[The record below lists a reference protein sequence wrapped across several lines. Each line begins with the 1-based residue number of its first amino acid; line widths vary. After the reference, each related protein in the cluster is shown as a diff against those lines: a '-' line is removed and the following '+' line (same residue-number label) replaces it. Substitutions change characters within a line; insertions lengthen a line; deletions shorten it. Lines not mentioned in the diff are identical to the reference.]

1 MKKIITFSVLLLS
14 VFQAKAQY
22 SKFIQAV
29 DEYVPAPGQFVN
41 TLPQYEEGNT
51 AADMAQKCTEC
62 IAAGKGDMITLG
74 AYGGYVTFHFDHP
87 VANIPG
93 QKDFAVWGNAFY
105 DNSEP
110 AIVMVSVDENQNGLP
125 DDTWYELAGSEYY
138 KSATV
143 HGYEITYT
151 YDALNSPTIAETLL
165 STSPLLSPIFAAVLL
180 RERVTKY
187 NILGILIS
195 TAGVFALTLAG
206 STNYSIGSYWGIPLA
221 FAAVSAAVIDSV
233 MMRKAPLKYSA
244 LSFIFYTQLISLCFF
259 IPIWFIKEG
268 PQVFDNGQ
276 WTLDN
281 GQFVTALWCVGYLTI
296 FASVIAFILF
306 CYALRQIGVTQANAF
321 NNIRPAFT
329 ALWMILFFGEHLPL
343 AKWIGMGLIIF
354 GLFVCQKQEKVS
366 DS

>member
-1 MKKIITFSVLLLS
+1 MPVSGNRTQYVAVAALIVSMIIWSVSGIAIKHALAVLPPFTMIVMRFVPSVLLMLIIGLVRRKHS
-14 VFQAKAQY
+14 LFCLQKMEL
-22 SKFIQAV
+22 K
-29 DEYVPAPGQFVN
+29 D
-41 TLPQYEEGNT
+41 LPLFL
-51 AADMAQKCTEC
+51 
-62 IAAGKGDMITLG
+62 IAGFCQPFL
-74 AYGGYVTFHFDHP
+74 
-87 VANIPG
+87 
-93 QKDFAVWGNAFY
+93 
-105 DNSEP
+105 
-110 AIVMVSVDENQNGLP
+110 
-125 DDTWYELAGSEYY
+125 YY
-138 KSATV
+138 LL
-143 HGYEITYT
+143 ETYA

-221 FAAVSAAVIDSV
+221 FAAVSAAVIDSI
-233 MMRKAPLKYSA
+233 MMRKAPLKYSS
-244 LSFIFYTQLISLCFF
+244 LSFVFYTQLVSLCFF
-259 IPIWFIKEG
+259 IPIWFVKEG
-268 PQVFDNGQ
+268 PQIFDNAQ

-281 GQFVTALWCVGYLTI
+281 GQFVTALWCVGYLTV

-329 ALWMILFFGEHLPL
+329 ALWMFLFFSEHLPL

-354 GLFVCQKQEKVS
+354 GLFVCQKHEKVS